1 MQVCTSL
8 QTDNHASTPPLS
20 FLQAGCPSCRPTNSV
35 KALKVVMHNPHK
47 LNIDSHRNTK
57 NIKIIKIA
65 VEKCQFMREKYA
77 KCTLC
82 AEICEKMRQN
92 ANYAAIVYLRK
103 CTSH

>member
-1 MQVCTSL
+1 
-8 QTDNHASTPPLS
+8 
-20 FLQAGCPSCRPTNSV
+20 
-35 KALKVVMHNPHK
+35 MHNPHK

-65 VEKCQFMREKYA
+65 VENANSCGKNMQNAHF
-77 KCTLC
+77 